1 MIPSQETSMPRLPK
15 ALFAAALALALSG
28 TLSQAVAQ
36 TQSSHSLIDE
46 EQIRREP
53 TGGEMVLDALVA
65 RPLGL
70 VGTVVGAAV
79 WVVSLPFTL
88 PSRSTERAAK
98 QMVAKPAEFTFK
110 RPLGQFSSC
119 EALPESCGRGR

>member
-1 MIPSQETSMPRLPK
+1 MARLVK
-15 ALFAAALALALSG
+15 RYLSLVLVAALAG
-28 TLSQAVAQ
+28 TLPPASAQ
-36 TQSSHSLIDE
+36 MSYQGSADSIDQ

-53 TGGEMVLDALVA
+53 TGAEMAADAVFA

-70 VGTVVGAAV
+70 VGTVAGSVL
-79 WVVSLPFTL
+79 WVLSLPFTL
-88 PSRSTERAAK
+88 PSGSAERAAK

-119 EALPESCGRGR
+119 EALPESCGRSR

>member
-1 MIPSQETSMPRLPK
+1 MARLVKRYLPLVLV
-15 ALFAAALALALSG
+15 ATLAG
-28 TLSQAVAQ
+28 TLPPASAQ
-36 TQSSHSLIDE
+36 MSYQGSADNIDQ

-53 TGGEMVLDALVA
+53 TGAEMAADAVFA

-70 VGTVVGAAV
+70 VGTVAGSVL
-79 WVVSLPFTL
+79 WVLSLPFTL
-88 PSRSTERAAK
+88 PSGSAERAAK

-119 EALPESCGRGR
+119 EALPESCGRSR

>member
-1 MIPSQETSMPRLPK
+1 MPRLPK
-15 ALFAAALALALSG
+15 ALSAAALALALAG
-28 TLSQAVAQ
+28 ALSPATAQ
-36 TQSSHSLIDE
+36 TQSGQLMIDE

-53 TGGEMVLDALVA
+53 TGSEMVFDALVV

-70 VGTVVGAAV
+70 VGTVVGAAT

-88 PSRSTERAAK
+88 PSRSSERAAK

-119 EALPESCGRGR
+119 DSLPESCGRGR

>member
-1 MIPSQETSMPRLPK
+1 MPRLPTP
-15 ALFAAALALALSG
+15 LSAAVLAIALACSVIPAH
-28 TLSQAVAQ
+28 AQ
-36 TQSSHSLIDE
+36 TTYGGSQVDE
-46 EQIRREP
+46 EQVRREP
-53 TGGEMVLDALVA
+53 TGAEMLLDVLVA

-70 VGTVVGAAV
+70 AGTVVGAAA

-88 PSRSTERAAK
+88 PSQSTASAAK

-119 EALPESCGRGR
+119 DALPESCGRGR

>member
-1 MIPSQETSMPRLPK
+1 MPK
-15 ALFAAALALALSG
+15 VSKTLFATMLAVALSG
-28 TLSQAVAQ
+28 AVTQAGAQ
-36 TQSSHSLIDE
+36 ATGSLIDE

-70 VGTVVGAAV
+70 VGTVVGAAT
-79 WVVSLPFTL
+79 WVISLPFTL
-88 PSRSTERAAK
+88 PSRSSERAAK

-119 EALPESCGRGR
+119 DSLPESCGRGR

>member
-1 MIPSQETSMPRLPK
+1 MISSQEASMPRLPK
-15 ALFAAALALALSG
+15 ALFAAFLALALSG
-28 TLSQAVAQ
+28 TLTQAGAQ
-36 TQSSHSLIDE
+36 TTGSMIDE

-53 TGGEMVLDALVA
+53 TGGEMVFDALVA

-70 VGTVVGAAV
+70 VGTVVGAAT

-88 PSRSTERAAK
+88 PSRSSERAAK

-110 RPLGQFSSC
+110 RPLGQFTSC
-119 EALPESCGRGR
+119 ESLPESCGRGR

>member
-1 MIPSQETSMPRLPK
+1 MPRLSKP
-15 ALFAAALALALSG
+15 LFAAALALAVSG
-28 TLSQAVAQ
+28 VFSQASAQ
-36 TQSSHSLIDE
+36 TQTGSLIDE

-53 TGGEMVLDALVA
+53 TGGEMVFDALVA

-70 VGTVVGAAV
+70 VGTVVGAAT
-79 WVVSLPFTL
+79 WVISLPFTL
-88 PSRSTERAAK
+88 PSKSSERAAK

-119 EALPESCGRGR
+119 DSLPESCGRTR

>member
-1 MIPSQETSMPRLPK
+1 MPRLPK

-28 TLSQAVAQ
+28 ALSPALAQ
-36 TQSSHSLIDE
+36 TTGSLIDE

-53 TGGEMVLDALVA
+53 TGGEMVFDALVA

-70 VGTVVGAAV
+70 VGTVVGAAT
-79 WVVSLPFTL
+79 WVISLPFTL
-88 PSRSTERAAK
+88 PSNSSERAAK

-119 EALPESCGRGR
+119 DSLPESCGRGR